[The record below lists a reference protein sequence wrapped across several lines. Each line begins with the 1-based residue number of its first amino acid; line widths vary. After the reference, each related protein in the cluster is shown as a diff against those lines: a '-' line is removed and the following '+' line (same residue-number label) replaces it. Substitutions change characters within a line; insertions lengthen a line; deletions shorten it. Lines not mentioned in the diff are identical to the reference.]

1 MGYGLSIVKPPI
13 PLDSD
18 AAWDVY
24 DEILDEMDQL
34 PGDPAEEFLS
44 LINELT
50 SYYPEQT
57 KGRTETAERCPWV
70 SLPIERYAGWDM
82 LDLTIS
88 FSMASEV
95 VPFVIKK
102 ANQQGL
108 VVFDRL
114 SEKVHHP

>member
-1 MGYGLSIVKPPI
+1 
-13 PLDSD
+13 
-18 AAWDVY
+18 
-24 DEILDEMDQL
+24 
-34 PGDPAEEFLS
+34 
-44 LINELT
+44 
-50 SYYPEQT
+50 
-57 KGRTETAERCPWV
+57 
-70 SLPIERYAGWDM
+70 M

-88 FSMASEV
+88 FAMASEV